1 MYHHVIMLNE
11 PFLLR
16 CNLLRIQFCLAAAV
30 LLHEVLTASDVTI
43 GQQFCVDPGFIEHGS
58 RTPVSG
64 VFFVNAVARF
74 RCIEG
79 YRLKGPAKIVCT
91 RFHNGSAG
99 WRPNHRPVCL
109 LEDCLPPY
117 IEDADVSNHTY
128 RPGDILSVSCHEGFQ
143 IRYPDMD
150 NMVSICQD
158 DGTWDNQPTCQG
170 CLRPLINPHSYMTN
184 LSETQFSVPVG
195 TVVQY
200 HCFPGYKLEGAETM
214 ECMYNL
220 IWSSTPPR
228 CLDVEVCPLPPML
241 EHGDYMCHPQPC
253 DRYIHGTVVE
263 FYCDPGYSLA
273 NDYKYITCQYGE
285 WFPHLQIYC
294 IKTEATWPGFQDTLL
309 TKWRVGAFTASGVL
323 LALLLVMILKVLQFQ
338 CKPQWSLRDQDQDL
352 RDQSIV
358 VVDGVPVLL
367 PTYEEAVSSAAVPP
381 PRIAPPVSL
390 GEILQAD
397 EPQPPEYPG
406 HSETPS
412 RAPIDTSEC
421 ETYESM
427 SDNSECVQSTQA
439 SSSNAGGV
447 NNPSERTN
455 VVSSIE
461 GTASTSPSVDIA
473 DGKVPVFCLPLS
485 MSTSS
490 LSHICR
496 SYLSESVDEVKA
508 LP

>member
-1 MYHHVIMLNE
+1 ME
-11 PFLLR
+11 
-16 CNLLRIQFCLAAAV
+16 
-30 LLHEVLTASDVTI
+30 
-43 GQQFCVDPGFIEHGS
+43 GF
-58 RTPVSG
+58 
-64 VFFVNAVARF
+64 
-74 RCIEG
+74 
-79 YRLKGPAKIVCT
+79 RLKGPAKIVCT

-109 LEDCLPPY
+109 QEDCLPPY
-117 IEDADVSNHTY
+117 IEDAHVSNHTY
-128 RPGDILSVSCHEGFQ
+128 RPGDFLSVSCHEGFQ

-170 CLRPLINPHSYMTN
+170 CLRPLINPHSYMN

-200 HCFPGYKLEGAETM
+200 HCFPGYKLEGAEIM

-220 IWSSTPPR
+220 IWSTTPPR

-273 NDYKYITCQYGE
+273 NDYKYITCQYGG
-285 WFPHLQIYC
+285 WFPHLQVYC
-294 IKTEATWPGFQDTLL
+294 IKTETTWPGFEDSLL

-338 CKPQWSLRDQDQDL
+338 CKPQWSLQDQDQDPS
-352 RDQSIV
+352 DQSIV

-367 PTYEEAVSSAAVPP
+367 PTYEEAVNSTAFPP

-390 GEILQAD
+390 EDILQEE

-412 RAPIDTSEC
+412 RAPLDTSEC
-421 ETYESM
+421 ETYESF

-439 SSSNAGGV
+439 SSSNAGGM

-455 VVSSIE
+455 VVSSLE
-461 GTASTSPSVDIA
+461 ETASTSPSVDIA
-473 DGKVPVFCLPLS
+473 DEIPLVEDG
-485 MSTSS
+485 TD
-490 LSHICR
+490 
-496 SYLSESVDEVKA
+496 ES
-508 LP
+508 

>member
-1 MYHHVIMLNE
+1 MYHHDIMLKE

-16 CNLLRIQFCLAAAV
+16 CNLLRVQFCFAAAV
-30 LLHEVLTASDVTI
+30 LLQEVLAASDVTI

-58 RTPVSG
+58 RTPSSG

-74 RCIEG
+74 RCIQG
-79 YRLKGPAKIVCT
+79 YRLKGPSKVVCT

-128 RPGDILSVSCHEGFQ
+128 RPGDFLSVSCHEGFQ

-150 NMVSICQD
+150 NMVSVCQD
-158 DGTWDNQPTCQG
+158 DGAWDNQPTCQG
-170 CLRPLINPHSYMTN
+170 CLRPLINPHSYMN

-220 IWSSTPPR
+220 IWSSMPPR

-294 IKTEATWPGFQDTLL
+294 IKTETTWPGFQDTLL

-338 CKPQWSLRDQDQDL
+338 CKPQWTIRDPDEDL

-367 PTYEEAVSSAAVPP
+367 PTYEEAVSSAAFPP
-381 PRIAPPVSL
+381 PRIVPPVRL
-390 GEILQAD
+390 GDILPAGREEGDD
-397 EPQPPEYPG
+397 EDEEDDDEETQPPEYPG
-406 HSETPS
+406 HSEAPS

-427 SDNSECVQSTQA
+427 SDNSECGVHSTRA
-439 SSSNAGGV
+439 SSPNTAAGGGGGN
-447 NNPSERTN
+447 NNPSETERTN
-455 VVSSIE
+455 AVSSIE

-473 DGKVPVFCLPLS
+473 DEIPLVEDE
-485 MSTSS
+485 TD
-490 LSHICR
+490 
-496 SYLSESVDEVKA
+496 ES
-508 LP
+508 